1 MRWDQRIGR
10 RLKLRDLH
18 TLLAVA
24 ERKSMAKAAADLAL
38 TQPAVTKAVAEME
51 HTLGVR
57 LLDRT
62 SRGVEPTL
70 YGRALLKWCGVVFDD
85 LHQAVKELDF
95 LADPTAGELRIGAIA
110 PMLQGLLPTILDDL
124 LRRHPRIA
132 FHVMPGNSAAEQ
144 YRELRERNIDLIIGR
159 LVKAATDE
167 DLETE
172 TLFDEPMHVVA
183 GTRSRWGRRRSIRLA
198 ELVNE
203 PWVLP
208 RADTGPDSVAWPWI
222 AETFR
227 AEGLDV
233 PQTCVAS
240 NSVPLQVALLSSGR
254 CLAMLPRSLVWFSG
268 KKLGIAILPVK
279 LAVRPP
285 PVGIVTLKNRTVSPV
300 TRLFIQCARE
310 IVRPL
315 RDPAPAE
322 LQARRRA
329 RSR

>member
-1 MRWDQRIGR
+1 
-10 RLKLRDLH
+10 
-18 TLLAVA
+18 
-24 ERKSMAKAAADLAL
+24 MAKAAADLAV
-38 TQPAVTKAVAEME
+38 TQPAVTKTIAEME

-85 LHQAVKELDF
+85 LHQAVRELEF

-110 PMLQGLLPTILDDL
+110 PMLQGLIPAILDDL

-159 LVKAATDE
+159 LLKVAADD

-172 TLFDEPMHVVA
+172 RLFEEPMHVVA
-183 GTRSRWGRRRSIRLA
+183 DARSRWARRRSIRLA
-198 ELVNE
+198 ELMNE

-208 RADTGPDSVAWPWI
+208 RADTGPGSVAWPWI
-222 AETFR
+222 DEAFR
-227 AEGLDV
+227 AEGLDI
-233 PQTCVAS
+233 PQTRVSS
-240 NSVPLQVALLSSGR
+240 NSVALHVAMLSSGR

-268 KKLGIAILPVK
+268 KKLGLTILPVK

-300 TRLFIQCARE
+300 ARIFIECARE
-310 IVRPL
+310 IARPL
-315 RDPAPAE
+315 RDPAPTE
-322 LQARRRA
+322 RQARRR
-329 RSR
+329 SRPQ